1 MLGVGAGL
9 AALAG
14 VLGLKRKHD
23 RRRDEKSDY
32 SSAYTDASYSD
43 YYTSE
48 SEFGLQ
54 LTAMNHANSF
64 YRQCKL

>member
-48 SEFGLQ
+48 SKFGP
-54 LTAMNHANSF
+54 
-64 YRQCKL
+64 